1 MISPKA
7 IAVLVLL
14 PALASC
20 GDNVSLPQEPI
31 LLDGRELHYTENSGC
46 FAVSFD
52 TAGVPQDT
60 MAFVCGNVSVRF
72 IELTAHADAATLAR
86 RMGGLIT
93 TTSPFRSDS
102 VSRISVDGPV
112 GREKQ
117 MIKTARS
124 DARVELAVLDM
135 LIITNLP

>member
-14 PALASC
+14 PTLASC
-20 GDNVSLPQEPI
+20 GDNFSLPQEPI

-60 MAFVCGNVSVRF
+60 MPFECGGVSVTFFEPIAR
-72 IELTAHADAATLAR
+72 ADAATLAKS
-86 RMGGLIT
+86 MGGLIRRP
-93 TTSPFRSDS
+93 PFGTDS
-102 VSRISVDGPV
+102 TIFIYVDGPV

-117 MIKTARS
+117 AIETARR
-124 DARVELAVLDM
+124 DARVKLAVLRM
-135 LIITNLP
+135 VISFRVR